1 MRVSE
6 LAKELGLTI
15 HPDTVL
21 KENETM
27 LVLGELKDI
36 QKCFRI

>member
-1 MRVSE
+1 MALKQDGKMSM
-6 LAKELGLTI
+6 TI

-36 QKCFRI
+36 QNCFRI